1 MGRFGRCGTQVE
13 GTSPP
18 HLPPRRRPLRSTRRP
33 PPPPISSSMGRFE
46 RCGAKVEGTSPPHLP
61 ARRRPLRSTRTAP
74 PWLISTLSGSNGG
87 DESPVPPSTPSTPS
101 SPAYT
106 ATAVDFRTGFCAESG
121 AEWLKLRGIVAP
133 TFPRPVDT
141 FVSPPIP
148 PPPSFPVSAPNL
160 ALEGS
165 NGGEE
170 SPVPPST
177 PSKTLVPRVYRR
189 RCRFP
194 VIEAVKAVWYARA
207 MREAPART
215 MPDVTRAHVPRSS
228 LSLTATTPPF
238 RPCPTSCRLAPARHH
253 APPGSPPSPPPD
265 PGFLCRRYGRQRPR
279 RVSRVKR
286 AYRPKHRDGAVATE
300 FFTASRPHYALA
312 SSHIHAARNARATQH
327 VRRRTRR
334 RIPCEACEL
343 VYDLFV
349 TETLFDPSVGDE
361 TSALDVV
368 NALAKESCGEV
379 LRSDCCLQSLLE
391 DYMDDRNPQTGDNPR
406 LDLNALACPPRRS
419 ARIFAARLADEARQR
434 QAAAAAFPTS
444 STSSG
449 SAPSSRPRPS
459 TSASSPS
466 TSAPKPPRGK
476 GKSASG
482 SAPKRRGNKGKT
494 RKSKAASQRRVD
506 ASGWVD
512 DASGELKQPE
522 PSWDYTPASAL
533 PPPLPP
539 PPLHPSLPA
548 RPASLPALPTHPS
561 LPKRP
566 ADAPPPGEPPAKRAR
581 GNVPAEKRAE
591 EKAQRA
597 ARRGDFLTS
606 NNFSLLENASVAS
619 TGWQGAAPPRIARE
633 QINSLYGDK
642 PDARGLHKY
651 LKKFYPCYY
660 DLRDS
665 PSQERATFFVDRDGL
680 IFMYR
685 SFRIAELMHRADEIQ
700 RAHDILVG
708 SDQTDPTWQ
717 KHYLGGQRGDHIA
730 IIFGHHRQSAQAPR
744 LTKWHLDHMDRV
756 NAFMELPVVKTM
768 IGLVSDIVATV
779 FPGVAA
785 RFLADADWHW
795 RRHQTDVRPLLRR
808 IHCRPHADKKNQIG
822 VCVLLIYALKT
833 ALQFDHRKYTWLVI
847 WEAGVAV
854 ELPPWVILIY
864 PSALFYHF
872 NLDVSQIQFVTTDGY
887 VRPTP
892 ENSCPII
899 SGDNEG
905 RGSFVFFNQSTMR
918 TGPETGRDTL
928 KAARA
933 AGHSGISDF
942 GASAQ
947 EAFSRPEYFHKIS
960 PLFWMLF
967 RLLIRNAYLEVNSQC
982 NHKSGFI
989 HELTVDQPKQSGT
1002 NGKRGGV
1009 DPL

>member
-1 MGRFGRCGTQVE
+1 M
-13 GTSPP
+13 
-18 HLPPRRRPLRSTRRP
+18 
-33 PPPPISSSMGRFE
+33 
-46 RCGAKVEGTSPPHLP
+46 
-61 ARRRPLRSTRTAP
+61 
-74 PWLISTLSGSNGG
+74 
-87 DESPVPPSTPSTPS
+87 
-101 SPAYT
+101 
-106 ATAVDFRTGFCAESG
+106 
-121 AEWLKLRGIVAP
+121 VAP

-141 FVSPPIP
+141 FVSRLYRRRQR
-148 PPPSFPVSAPNL
+148 FPRFCAESGAGW
-160 ALEGS
+160 LERRGR
-165 NGGEE
+165 
-170 SPVPPST
+170 VPRTSVH
-177 PSKTLVPRVYRR
+177 SVDTLVPAYTAAAVD
-189 RCRFP
+189 FLEGFFS
-194 VIEAVKAVWYARA
+194 VNEAVEAVWYARA

-215 MPDVTRAHVPRSS
+215 MPDVTRATCHASAPLHHRLPTQASFAAA
-228 LSLTATTPPF
+228 TA
-238 RPCPTSCRLAPARHH
+238 A
-253 APPGSPPSPPPD
+253 
-265 PGFLCRRYGRQRPR
+265 QRPR
-279 RVSRVKR
+279 RVSRVKH
-286 AYRPKHRDGAVATE
+286 AYRPKHRDGAVATV

-312 SSHIHAARNARATQH
+312 SSHIHAARNARATQRAIQCRGVTPH
-327 VRRRTRR
+327 YNPPSVPLHPAYADPEGRCATPFPVTPNLMDTRQACTAAHTPED
-334 RIPCEACEL
+334 PCEACEL

-449 SAPSSRPRPS
+449 SAPSSRPRPP

-466 TSAPKPPRGK
+466 TSAPEPLRGK

-633 QINSLYGDK
+633 QIDSLYGDE

-708 SDQTDPTWQ
+708 SDHTDPTWQ

-730 IIFGHHRQSAQAPR
+730 IIFGHHRQSAQPPR

-795 RRHQTDVRPLLRR
+795 RRHGIKPMFGLFWCLCLNAWFPGQWR
-808 IHCRPHADKKNQIG
+808 IHCRPHADKKNQI
-822 VCVLLIYALKT
+822 V
-833 ALQFDHRKYTWLVI
+833 QFDHRKYTWLVI

-892 ENSCPII
+892 ENSRPIVN
-899 SGDNEG
+899 GDNEG
-905 RGSFVFFNQSTMR
+905 GGSFVFFNQSTMR

-960 PLFWMLF
+960 PLF
-967 RLLIRNAYLEVNSQC
+967 
-982 NHKSGFI
+982 
-989 HELTVDQPKQSGT
+989 
-1002 NGKRGGV
+1002 
-1009 DPL
+1009 